1 MDGNTIRN
9 IIAVVIIAGA
19 GLIPALVVY
28 NMVRPM
34 KKSGRTPGAGSMD
47 MNVRGVKLPDAGDN
61 DSNDLGSSA
70 GRW

>member
-9 IIAVVIIAGA
+9 IIAVIIIAGA

-34 KKSGRTPGAGSMD
+34 KKSRLPGGMD
-47 MNVRGVKLPDAGDN
+47 MNVRGVKIEDARDK
-61 DSNDLGSSA
+61 DKSDLGSSA